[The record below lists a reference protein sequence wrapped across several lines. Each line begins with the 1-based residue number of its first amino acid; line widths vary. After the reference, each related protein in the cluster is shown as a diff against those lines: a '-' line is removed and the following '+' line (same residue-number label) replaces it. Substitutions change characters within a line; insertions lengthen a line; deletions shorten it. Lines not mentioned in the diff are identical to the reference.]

1 MIIEQTLHGY
11 NKGHGLLASSFPVK
25 PNDDSSLMS
34 VLSDWTGYRNELGE
48 DSYMTFYPLSNGE
61 KYAFAKT
68 WYAEEMERPGCVWTH
83 TLIVDLKKL
92 DRNFDFRTLENY
104 FRRPLKDKPI
114 FRNTII

>member
-68 WYAEEMERPGCVWTH
+68 W
-83 TLIVDLKKL
+83 
-92 DRNFDFRTLENY
+92 
-104 FRRPLKDKPI
+104 
-114 FRNTII
+114 